1 MSGSQLLER
10 AYADQGVAHLV
21 CEELNEEFVSFS
33 PIEGTGEV
41 INNQRV
47 IVNNAV
53 YDFDRQTL
61 QAKHCTRALAK
72 LSDEEVS
79 ALGLTRPA

>member
-1 MSGSQLLER
+1 MPSR
-10 AYADQGVAHLV
+10 ALPSW
-21 CEELNEEFVSFS
+21 CEELNEEFDSFS
-33 PIEGTGEV
+33 PVEGTGEV
-41 INNQRV
+41 SNDQRV
-47 IVNNAV
+47 IVDNTV

-79 ALGLTRPA
+79 ALGLTRLANQYGLPV